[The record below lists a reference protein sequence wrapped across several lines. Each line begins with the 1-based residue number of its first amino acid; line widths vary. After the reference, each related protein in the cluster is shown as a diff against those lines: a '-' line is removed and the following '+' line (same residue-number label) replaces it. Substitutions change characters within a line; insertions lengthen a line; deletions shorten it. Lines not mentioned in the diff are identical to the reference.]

1 MSSTA
6 AGWLQFALLVVAL
19 AACYVPLGNYMA
31 RIFTDTKH
39 WRVER
44 GIYKLC
50 GIDPEADM
58 RWSVYVRSIL
68 AFSLVSVLFLYLLER
83 TQHWLFLTAGLGNV
97 TPDTAWNTAASF
109 TTNTNWQNYSGE
121 STMGYLTQMGGLAV
135 QNFLS
140 AAVGIVIAIA
150 LVRGFIRSRTDKL
163 GNFWV
168 DVTRITIRYL
178 IPLAIVGGLILMAS
192 GVIDNFTSYHT
203 VTTLSGA
210 HQTIVGGP
218 VASQEVIKDAGNN
231 GGGFFNANSAHPFES
246 PNPFTN
252 WFEIF
257 LLLLTA
263 FSLPRTFGR
272 MVKDNRQ
279 GYALLAVM
287 VIIWLAAAGGIS
299 FFEAQHAG
307 IAPQLAHGAME
318 GKNVAF
324 GTPGSS
330 LFAAST
336 TVTSTGSVNSFH
348 DSFTPFGG
356 GIALFDIALGE
367 VAPGG
372 VGAGLYGILVLAI
385 VTVFVAG
392 LMVGRTPVH
401 GDLRDHLP
409 GDDVRHRPGCLPPPG
424 QRLAGQLPRAGGRL
438 EPALPGVREQQ
449 GQPAAAVLPA
459 PPVRRGQRGGQD
471 RLRLRP
477 RIRPPRR
484 TWARATRTWSP
495 LSRHGRRRSPNSIT
509 SACPRFRRT
518 RSPRRLPAWTLHLA
532 AERRDPG
539 RPGGSSQACQP
550 GSDHGPGQAVHQGP
564 HARFPRGAPGDRA
577 HPEHRAGRALPGV
590 PVTPMERGPARVG
603 RPSLPCS
610 AARRRL
616 AASAGRQVRRVADG
630 RPDRDGLGA
639 AEQRDGQGIHLQRPP
654 AADLLVQR
662 DGSDAGHRDRRIRLR
677 AGGQRGRG
685 QTRQDLTADDAGG
698 ARHRV
703 GARVIGAGRGHH
715 RGVQRPQPEDPGDAE
730 VSDVRGRAGRPRRVG
745 DGTGADQAEAV
756 DLGQRHRRGARIAG
770 LAQRLYAAKQA
781 GCPRRVGDV
790 GWRRRGGG
798 QRRRGE
804 DAAGERQ
811 RGDSRDSAVQCPF
824 HCHTTSF
831 DRSQALAGPAC
842 SFP

>member
-1 MSSTA
+1 MSSA
-6 AGWLQFALLVVAL
+6 LAGWLQLGLLVLAL
-19 AACYVPLGNYMA
+19 AVCYKPVGDYMA
-31 RIFTDTKH
+31 HIFGGSGPSGSGVSPGSTVSPRDSSSTTDKD

-44 GIYKLC
+44 RIYKLI
-50 GIDPEADM
+50 GVDSKADQ
-58 RWSVYVRSIL
+58 RWSAYLRSML
-68 AFSLVSVLFLYLLER
+68 AFSAVSVLFLYGLER
-83 TQHWLFLTAGLGNV
+83 LQHYLLLSLGMANV
-97 TPDTAWNTAASF
+97 PPALAWNTAASF
-109 TTNTNWQNYSGE
+109 VTNTNWQNYSGE

-178 IPLAIVGGLILMAS
+178 IPLSIVGGLILMAS
-192 GVIDNFTSYHT
+192 GVIDNFSSYHT

-392 LMVGRTPVH
+392 LMVGRTPEYI
-401 GDLRDHLP
+401 GKKIRPTEMKYAALYFLTLP
-409 GDDVRHRPGCLPPPG
+409 VLI
-424 QRLAGQLPRAGGRL
+424 LT
-438 EPALPGVREQQ
+438 
-449 GQPAAAVLPA
+449 AAA
-459 PPVRRGQRGGQD
+459 
-471 RLRLRP
+471 
-477 RIRPPRR
+477 
-484 TWARATRTWSP
+484 
-495 LSRHGRRRSPNSIT
+495 LSIGTKVP
-509 SACPRFRRT
+509 
-518 RSPRRLPAWTLHLA
+518 
-532 AERRDPG
+532 
-539 RPGGSSQACQP
+539 QA
-550 GSDHGPGQAVHQGP
+550 
-564 HARFPRGAPGDRA
+564 
-577 HPEHRAGRALPGV
+577 
-590 PVTPMERGPARVG
+590 
-603 RPSLPCS
+603 
-610 AARRRL
+610 
-616 AASAGRQVRRVADG
+616 
-630 RPDRDGLGA
+630 
-639 AEQRDGQGIHLQRPP
+639 
-654 AADLLVQR
+654 
-662 DGSDAGHRDRRIRLR
+662 
-677 AGGQRGRG
+677 
-685 QTRQDLTADDAGG
+685 
-698 ARHRV
+698 
-703 GARVIGAGRGHH
+703 
-715 RGVQRPQPEDPGDAE
+715 
-730 VSDVRGRAGRPRRVG
+730 
-745 DGTGADQAEAV
+745 
-756 DLGQRHRRGARIAG
+756 
-770 LAQRLYAAKQA
+770 
-781 GCPRRVGDV
+781 
-790 GWRRRGGG
+790 
-798 QRRRGE
+798 
-804 DAAGERQ
+804 
-811 RGDSRDSAVQCPF
+811 
-824 HCHTTSF
+824 
-831 DRSQALAGPAC
+831 
-842 SFP
+842 